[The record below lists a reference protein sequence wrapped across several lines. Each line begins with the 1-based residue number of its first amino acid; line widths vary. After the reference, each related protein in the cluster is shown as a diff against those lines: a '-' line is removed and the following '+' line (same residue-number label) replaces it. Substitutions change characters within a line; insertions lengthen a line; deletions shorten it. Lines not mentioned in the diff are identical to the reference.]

1 MEQISQR
8 RRYNIAMEMG
18 ILYAII
24 ILYTILRRI
33 PEVVTVL
40 QTPGSQALRDY
51 ELLFTLGETL
61 FISAGLVAFYGLIS
75 LWLADLR
82 IILWAGLSLVVVA
95 GLVYLMG
102 AVTCYQTQGI
112 GPAIPQGGSMFLLSL
127 AIPILAGRLVMLTKT
142 P

>member
-1 MEQISQR
+1 M
-8 RRYNIAMEMG
+8 
-18 ILYAII
+18 
-24 ILYTILRRI
+24 
-33 PEVVTVL
+33 L

-112 GPAIPQGGSMFLLSL
+112 GPGIPQGGSMFLLSL
-127 AIPILAGRLVMLTKT
+127 AIPILAGRLVMHTRT
-142 P
+142 PDRHIQIK